1 MDAMHVIG
9 DLQSCLDDSE
19 WERAGVYFG
28 DLRDVAEGALGAKTP
43 QIAGAIAL
51 TLDGVERAIDRHDG
65 HSASNALRHLA
76 YLL

>member
-1 MDAMHVIG
+1 MDAKHVIG

-19 WERAGVYFG
+19 WERAGVYLG
-28 DLRDVAEGALGAKTP
+28 DLRDAAEGALGAKPP

-51 TLDGVERAIDRHDG
+51 TLDGVEKAIDRHDAG
-65 HSASNALRHLA
+65 SAGNALRHLA